1 MYAHVHLLELAV
13 GRAST
18 RQSRLGA
25 HAAHHL
31 RLDLIGQ
38 MRWDDAGQ
46 QPLLLGHIN
55 QSESAAVAT
64 LPVSDRRGTIAATEE
79 LHMLHPRYA
88 GTCSE
93 CV

>member
-1 MYAHVHLLELAV
+1 MTRHRVTGKQHAPDVLVYAHVYLLELAV

-38 MRWDDAGQ
+38 MRRDDAGQ
-46 QPLLLGHIN
+46 QPLLSGHTK
-55 QSESAAVAT
+55 QSE
-64 LPVSDRRGTIAATEE
+64 
-79 LHMLHPRYA
+79 
-88 GTCSE
+88 
-93 CV
+93 